1 MEPKKHSATILIVD
15 DEDPVRK
22 SLSALI
28 TALGFHCVVASDGLE
43 ATEILKMTRCDLV
56 LSDIVMPNMDGFEL
70 LKFIKDQQYDTDVI
84 IATGHSDQA
93 SYADVIKA
101 GAIDFIKKPVEDQEL
116 EAKLARALREREMV
130 RELEQLSLC
139 DGLTS
144 LLNRRAFDFKFQREV
159 ERAYRQSY
167 DLFLAVIDIDN
178 FKEYNDTLGH
188 QGGDKILIALAG
200 ILNDCTRNSVDMNFR
215 LGGDEFA
222 VLLSQANATQATE
235 VVQRI
240 LLSFIEQNFNGL
252 TLSIG
257 IIRCRRNTAISLGQ
271 DVKNMEE
278 RADQAMYEAK
288 NSGKNCVVCRIK
300 S

>member
-1 MEPKKHSATILIVD
+1 MEQKTHSTTILIVD
-15 DEDPVRK
+15 DEELVRM

-28 TALGFHCVVASDGLE
+28 ANLHFHCVAAADGLE
-43 ATEILKMTRCDLV
+43 AAEILKRIKCDLV
-56 LSDIVMPNMDGFEL
+56 LTDILMPNMGGLEL
-70 LKFIKDQQYDTDVI
+70 LEYIKENHNDTDVI

-101 GAIDFIKKPVEDQEL
+101 GAIDFIKKPIEGPEL
-116 EAKLARALREREMV
+116 EAKLTRALRERQLI
-130 RELEQLSLC
+130 RELEQMSMC

-167 DLFLAVIDIDN
+167 DLFLAVLDVDN
-178 FKEYNDTLGH
+178 FKEYNDTHGH
-188 QGGDKILIALAG
+188 QSGDKVLIELAKIL
-200 ILNDCTRNSVDMNFR
+200 DVCTRNSVDMNFR

-222 VLLSQANATQATE
+222 ILLPQANATQATE
-235 VVQRI
+235 VVQRV
-240 LLSFIEQNFNGL
+240 LLSFVEQKFSGL

-257 IIRCRRNTAISLGQ
+257 IVSCRHNTAMSLEQ
-271 DVKNMEE
+271 DVKNMEK
-278 RADQAMYEAK
+278 RADTAMYEAK

-300 S
+300 R